1 MPTPFAPYANLRLLF
16 RRPTDAPASLRE
28 GPRPP
33 AVDLIVIEAFA
44 EFTPGGGDT
53 EAGGLVIGTQRVEAN
68 ITRWAP
74 LPAGAAFLDAGT
86 SWSWTDTGLRPQ
98 GLATGLKL
106 QAFTGSLTALPTIS
120 DGGLNGWLTI
130 DSLSNVGGIDG
141 LVRQFAGD
149 ELTGTFATGR

>member
-1 MPTPFAPYANLRLLF
+1 MATPFAPYANLRLLF

-44 EFTPGGGDT
+44 EFTPGSGDT
-53 EAGGLVIGTQRVEAN
+53 EAGGLVIGSQRVEAN

-98 GLATGLKL
+98 GLTQGLKL
-106 QAFTGSLTALPTIS
+106 QAFTGSLTALPTIT

-130 DSLSNVGGIDG
+130 DSLSNVGGIDD
-141 LVRQFAGD
+141 LVRQIAGD
-149 ELTGTFATGR
+149 ELTGTFAAGR